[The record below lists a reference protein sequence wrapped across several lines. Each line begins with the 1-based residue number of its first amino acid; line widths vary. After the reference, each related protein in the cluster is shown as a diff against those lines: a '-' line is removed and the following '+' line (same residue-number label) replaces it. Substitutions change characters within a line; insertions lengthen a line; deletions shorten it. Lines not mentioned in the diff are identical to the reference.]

1 MFLSVCSQC
10 DIYIIPDLWY
20 NIWME
25 QLLEQIKVLMADNVA
40 LKFKAHGYHWNVE
53 GHDFS
58 QYHKF
63 FQKIYEDYDAATD
76 TYAEWL
82 RIFKEYAPYRLTD
95 FFDMS
100 TVPEPVIVGEP
111 QAMLHD
117 LYLSIEA
124 HIEALVI
131 AGSLATEEKQY
142 GLANFFADRQTAS
155 QKFCWQLHVSMEMK

>member
-1 MFLSVCSQC
+1 
-10 DIYIIPDLWY
+10 
-20 NIWME
+20 ME
-25 QLLEQIKVLMADNVA
+25 KLLEQLRILLADNVA

-53 GHDFS
+53 GDDF
-58 QYHKF
+58 QQFHEF
-63 FQKIYEDYDAATD
+63 FGDIYLNYDEATD

-100 TVPEPVIVGEP
+100 TVPEPVIVGDP
-111 QAMLHD
+111 QPMLND

-124 HIEALVI
+124 HIEGLVV
-131 AGSLATEEKQY
+131 ASDLANEAKQY

-155 QKFCWQLHVSMEMK
+155 QKFCWQIRASMENEMEMEH